1 MFVNYFFVLFS
12 LTFSIASAFTIPT
25 TFTRGFVLSASD
37 KDEGEGGAAIA
48 VPKTGVEIKIKTKTK
63 TEEKVEVKTEEEVD
77 EPEEEKEFEEAPQ
90 FQVLLI
96 GDEDYEQVHVVERIT
111 QVMDDIAEDQALDIY
126 KSAQASGQAMI
137 GMYPFEYAELY
148 KEQLLRSTPMIFSDI
163 KETK

>member
-1 MFVNYFFVLFS
+1 MLFVNYFFVVLS
-12 LTFSIASAFTIPT
+12 LTFYITSAFTIPT
-25 TFTRGFVLSASD
+25 TFTRGIILSASD
-37 KDEGEGGAAIA
+37 KDGDGGAAIA
-48 VPKTGVEIKIKTKTK
+48 VPKTGVEIAIKTKTK

-77 EPEEEKEFEEAPQ
+77 EPEEEREFEEAPQ

-111 QVMDDIAEDQALDIY
+111 QVMDNIAEDEALDIY